1 MSIAAASHPA
11 KIYCCV
17 VLPET
22 LCLTLAALSGMERV
36 WEDLRQ
42 CHRLR
47 NEMAHLVTSCQAY
60 IMFEVLEAA
69 WTAFLQKLTTT
80 QDLDGLIRELLQ
92 TILLL

>member
-1 MSIAAASHPA
+1 
-11 KIYCCV
+11 
-17 VLPET
+17 
-22 LCLTLAALSGMERV
+22 MERV

-69 WTAFLQKLTTT
+69 WTAFLQRLATT
-80 QDLDGLIRELLQ
+80 QDLDGLIREPPSLSCMCLYPGCCN
-92 TILLL
+92 IPVVSR